1 MRLNYYWREA
11 LAGLKRA
18 KLMTFLS
25 VSSITSALFI
35 LGSFLLVTLNFQ
47 RAIDQVKGKF
57 EIQAFLRDNVANS
70 QALVIGSRI
79 RDIPGIQETEYISKQ
94 EALKQFR
101 QELADKA
108 DLLNAIETNPLPQ
121 SFKVKLKAEHRNPES
136 ITQIAEKIKQLSGV
150 EEVEYG
156 KAWLGRLYRMVRLLI
171 VIDFSLM
178 VIVSLAA
185 VMVVFN
191 TIQLTLYARRQA
203 IEIMKLVGADGAHIR
218 RPFLL
223 EGMLQGLAGSLTG
236 LALLY
241 LAYRLL
247 SSYFDMFGFFTGQQ
261 LLGLLAFGV
270 CLGGLGSLIAVQK
283 FLFRTVQP
291 GNS

>member
-18 KLMTFLS
+18 KLMSFLS
-25 VSSITSALFI
+25 VSSITAALFI
-35 LGSFLLVTLNFQ
+35 LGSFLLVTINFQ
-47 RAIDQVKGKF
+47 RAIDQIKGKF
-57 EIQAFLRDNVANS
+57 EIQAFLLDNVANS

-79 RDIPGIQETEYISKQ
+79 RDIPGIEETVYISKQ

-101 QELADKA
+101 QELASKA

-121 SFKVKLKAEHRNPES
+121 SFKIRVRPDFRNPES
-136 ITQIAEKIKQLSGV
+136 INDIAGKIQKITGV
-150 EEVEYG
+150 EDVEYG
-156 KAWLGRLYRMVRLLI
+156 KAWLGRLYRVIRLLL
-171 VIDFSLM
+171 VIDLSLM
-178 VIVSLAA
+178 IVVSLAS

-223 EGMLQGLAGSLTG
+223 EGMLQGLVGSLAG
-236 LALLY
+236 LTLLY

-247 SSYFDMFGFFTGQQ
+247 SSHFDMFGFFTNQQ

-270 CLGGLGSLIAVQK
+270 CLGGLGSFIAVQK
-283 FLFRTVQP
+283 FLFKVTQP
-291 GNS
+291 GNA

>member
-25 VSSITSALFI
+25 VSTITAALFI

-57 EIQAFLRDNVANS
+57 EIQAFLRDNVVSS
-70 QALVIGSRI
+70 QALVVGSRI
-79 RDIPGIQETEYISKQ
+79 RDIAGVAETEYISKQ
-94 EALKQFR
+94 DALKQFR

-121 SFKVKLKAEHRNPES
+121 SFKIKVQPEYRTPDA
-136 ITQIAEKIKQLSGV
+136 ITAIAEKVRQIAGV
-150 EEVEYG
+150 EDVEYG
-156 KAWLGRLYRMVRLLI
+156 KAWLGRLYRVVRLLI

-178 VIVSLAA
+178 VIVGLAA
-185 VMVVFN
+185 IMVVFN

-223 EGMLQGLAGSLTG
+223 EGMLQGLAGSLMG
-236 LALLY
+236 LILLY
-241 LAYRLL
+241 MAYRLL
-247 SSYFDMFGFFTGQQ
+247 SSHFDMFGFFSGQQ
-261 LLGLLAFGV
+261 LLALLGFGI
-270 CLGGLGSLIAVQK
+270 CLGGLGSFIAVQK
-283 FLFRTVQP
+283 FLMKAVQP
-291 GNS
+291 GEA

>member
-1 MRLNYYWREA
+1 MRVSYYWREA
-11 LAGLKRA
+11 IAGLKRA
-18 KLMTFLS
+18 KLMSFLS
-25 VSSITSALFI
+25 VSSITAALFI
-35 LGSFLLVTLNFQ
+35 LGSFLLVTINFQ
-47 RAIDQVKGKF
+47 RAIDQIKGKF
-57 EIQAFLRDNVANS
+57 EIQAFLLDNIVNS

-79 RDIPGIQETEYISKQ
+79 RDIAGVEGTVYISKQ

-101 QELADKA
+101 QELSGKA

-121 SFKVKLKAEHRNPES
+121 SFKIRVRPDFRDPES
-136 ITQIAEKIKQLSGV
+136 INEIAGKIQKIAGI
-150 EEVEYG
+150 EDVEYG
-156 KAWLGRLYRMVRLLI
+156 KAWLSRLYRVVRLLML
-171 VIDFSLM
+171 IDFSLM
-178 VIVSLAA
+178 IIVSLAS

-223 EGMLQGLAGSLTG
+223 EGMLQGLAGSLAG
-236 LALLY
+236 LTLLY

-247 SSYFDMFGFFTGQQ
+247 SSHFDMFGFFTGQQ

-270 CLGGLGSLIAVQK
+270 CLGGLGSFIAVQK
-283 FLFRTVQP
+283 FLFKVAQP
-291 GNS
+291 ENV

>member
-25 VSSITSALFI
+25 VSTITAALFI
-35 LGSFLLVTLNFQ
+35 LGSFLLVTFNFQ
-47 RAIDQVKGKF
+47 KAIDQVKGKF
-57 EIQAFLRDNVANS
+57 EIQAFLRDNVVSS
-70 QALVIGSRI
+70 QALVVGSRI
-79 RDIPGIQETEYISKQ
+79 RDIDGVAETEYISKQ

-121 SFKVKLKAEHRNPES
+121 SFKIKVKPEYRTPDA
-136 ITQIAEKIKQLSGV
+136 ITVIAEKVRQIAGV
-150 EEVEYG
+150 EDVEYG
-156 KAWLGRLYRMVRLLI
+156 KAWLGRLYRVVRLLI

-178 VIVSLAA
+178 VIVGLAA
-185 VMVVFN
+185 IMVVFN

-223 EGMLQGLAGSLTG
+223 EGMLQGLAGSLAG
-236 LALLY
+236 LTLLY
-241 LAYRLL
+241 FAYRLL

-261 LLGLLAFGV
+261 LLALLAFGV
-270 CLGGLGSLIAVQK
+270 CLGGLGSFIAVQK
-283 FLFRTVQP
+283 FLFKVIQP
-291 GNS
+291 GDA